1 MEGTTSISSLPND
14 NKSNQVVLEKKD
26 VQRTAPT
33 SSQPVNQVI
42 SNTPPVS
49 QNYSSQVYQPQPQ
62 QQAQPQLQHNPGL
75 TKDDIS
81 QIVAG
86 IKEAG
91 ALNLTG
97 LPSRDIPMTTS
108 SITQDEQVKPNFI
121 PKDGKYD
128 YINNDETLNSIMKER
143 NEKKMKKENLDYVY
157 NEINVSVFI
166 MVLFFLFNLP
176 FVNNVMMSF
185 LPKLFGSDG
194 NIKVQGLMLKT
205 AFFGGLYYLSFKL
218 TNYLTNL

>member
-1 MEGTTSISSLPND
+1 MEGTTSISALPND
-14 NKSNQVVLEKKD
+14 NKSKQIVLEKKEI
-26 VQRTAPT
+26 QQPGS
-33 SSQPVNQVI
+33 SSQSTNQVV
-42 SNTPPVS
+42 SNTPPIQ
-49 QNYSSQVYQPQPQ
+49 QNYSPQMQ
-62 QQAQPQLQHNPGL
+62 QNMSMPMQQNNNHNPGL

-97 LPSRDIPMTTS
+97 LPSRDIPMTTTN
-108 SITQDEQVKPNFI
+108 ITQDEQVKPNFI

-128 YINNDETLNSIMKER
+128 YINNDDTLNSIMKER
-143 NEKKMKKENLDYVY
+143 NEKKMKRENIDYVY
-157 NEINVSVFI
+157 NEMNVSVFI

-176 FVNNVMMSF
+176 FINNVMMSF
-185 LPKLFGSDG
+185 LPKLFSNDGS
-194 NIKVQGLMLKT
+194 IKVQGLMLKT
-205 AFFGGLYYLSFKL
+205 ACFGGLYYLSFKL